1 MEKLL
6 IYSEDEAKNFLIDNN
21 LNEPIRQP
29 QKPEKSEQE
38 ELNEIPSWFIQESYT
53 INEKN
58 LI

>member
-21 LNEPIRQP
+21 LNEPIRQF